1 MGRAEK
7 RAKER
12 QNRIEAKK
20 GTIRIRP
27 EELNRIKKD
36 ITYKAS
42 GYHTEALM
50 TCFALAMAR
59 KGMSDDDIIECLR
72 YIDGLMNDILEDRKT
87 MEDYFAE
94 LEAKT
99 GLVVR
104 SE

>member
-1 MGRAEK
+1 MGRAER

-12 QNRIEAKK
+12 QNRIETKK
-20 GTIRIRP
+20 GTIRISP
-27 EELNRIKKD
+27 AELNRIKQD

-42 GYHTEALM
+42 GYHTESLM

-59 KGMSDDDIIECLR
+59 KGMSTDDIEDCLG

-94 LEAKT
+94 LEEKT
-99 GLVVR
+99 DLVVR
-104 SE
+104 AE

>member
-12 QNRIEAKK
+12 QDRIEDRKRK
-20 GTIRIRP
+20 LLITP
-27 EELNRIKKD
+27 EDLNRIKRD

-42 GYHTEALM
+42 GYNTEAMM

-59 KGMSDDDIIECLR
+59 RGVDPDVIANDLS
-72 YIDGLMNDILEDRKT
+72 YIDSLMNDILEDRKT

-94 LEAKT
+94 LEEKT
-99 GLVVR
+99 GLVVK